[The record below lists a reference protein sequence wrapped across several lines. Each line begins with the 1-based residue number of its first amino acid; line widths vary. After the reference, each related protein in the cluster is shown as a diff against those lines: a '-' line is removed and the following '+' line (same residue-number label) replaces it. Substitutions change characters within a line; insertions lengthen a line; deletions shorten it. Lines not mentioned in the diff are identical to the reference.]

1 MTSIRAMVH
10 VNRELA
16 ALLLA
21 AALLLRIFV
30 PAGFM
35 PALDHGR
42 MIVGVCN
49 GMGVSK
55 MVIETPG
62 FEHKSQGNEAQK
74 SCAFSDLSLP
84 SLAGAN
90 PILLAALVLFILA
103 LGLSFSIPLPPTATI
118 RLRPPVRGPPQLS

>member
-1 MTSIRAMVH
+1 MRSIRAVVH
-10 VNRELA
+10 ANRKLA

-21 AALLLRIFV
+21 AALLLRILV

-35 PALDHGR
+35 PLIDHGR

-55 MVIETPG
+55 MVIEIPG
-62 FEHKSQGNEAQK
+62 LEHKSQGNDAQK

-84 SLAGAN
+84 SLAGAD
-90 PILLAALVLFILA
+90 PLVIAALIVFILA
-103 LGLSFSIPLPPTATI
+103 LGLTFAVQQPPVGAV
-118 RLRPPVRGPPQLS
+118 RLRPPLRGPPELS